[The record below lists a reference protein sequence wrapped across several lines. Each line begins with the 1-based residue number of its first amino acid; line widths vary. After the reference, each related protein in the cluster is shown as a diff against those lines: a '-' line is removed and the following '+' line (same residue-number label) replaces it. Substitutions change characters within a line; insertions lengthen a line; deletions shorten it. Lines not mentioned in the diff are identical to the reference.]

1 MAGLR
6 WAVVMSRFL
15 LKRFRHDPKN
25 CQMQMSNVDR
35 CRPCVA
41 RYIIWCVTTSTI
53 SSTYRSS
60 WQKRFHLPRS
70 GGGLGSISGRFQN
83 GGFVVALLLL
93 LDPFSQR
100 DQNMALETGT
110 YIDSLVATNP
120 TATDALAQA
129 DDHLRLIK
137 ATLKAT
143 FPSITGAVT
152 LTHTQINDL
161 QNLQGVLSAPS
172 GTRMLFQQ
180 AAAPTGWTIDA
191 THNDKALRIV
201 NGSVAPGT
209 GGSAA
214 FSAAFASQTPAG
226 SVSTSIGGTI
236 NITRLR
242 SVRYPLT
249 ATLLPPTSQAMLNG
263 NLTSTNSMR
272 TRWSPRS

>member
-1 MAGLR
+1 
-6 WAVVMSRFL
+6 
-15 LKRFRHDPKN
+15 
-25 CQMQMSNVDR
+25 
-35 CRPCVA
+35 
-41 RYIIWCVTTSTI
+41 
-53 SSTYRSS
+53 
-60 WQKRFHLPRS
+60 
-70 GGGLGSISGRFQN
+70 
-83 GGFVVALLLL
+83 
-93 LDPFSQR
+93 
-100 DQNMALETGT
+100 MALETGT

-180 AAAPTGWTIDA
+180 ATAPTGWTTDA

-201 NGSVAPGT
+201 NGSATPST

-214 FSAAFASQTPAG
+214 FTAAFASHTPAG
-226 SVSTSIGGTI
+226 SVSTTISGNVDGTSLSIAQI
-236 NITRLR
+236 PAHRHFIAANITGNALGA
-242 SVRYPLT
+242 LT
-249 ATLLPPTSQAMLNG
+249 ASNSARRGGHQELASNNSEDYHLGGAGSTDATIGRTSSQGSG
-263 NLTSTNSMR
+263 NTHTHGTSGLSA
-272 TRWSPRS
+272 SSSFSGVAVDLAVQYVDFIIAQKD

>member
-1 MAGLR
+1 
-6 WAVVMSRFL
+6 
-15 LKRFRHDPKN
+15 
-25 CQMQMSNVDR
+25 
-35 CRPCVA
+35 
-41 RYIIWCVTTSTI
+41 
-53 SSTYRSS
+53 
-60 WQKRFHLPRS
+60 
-70 GGGLGSISGRFQN
+70 
-83 GGFVVALLLL
+83 
-93 LDPFSQR
+93 
-100 DQNMALETGT
+100 MALETGT

-180 AAAPTGWTIDA
+180 AAAPVGWSVDA

-201 NGSVAPGT
+201 NGSTTPST

-214 FSAAFASQTPAG
+214 FSAAFASHTPAG

-236 NITRLR
+236 NSHTLTISQMPAHRHLLVANIT
-242 SVRYPLT
+242 
-249 ATLLPPTSQAMLNG
+249 G
-263 NLTSTNSMR
+263 NALGTLTSTNRIRRGGHQELTTNNAEDYHLGGAGTTDATVGQSSSVGGGGGHSHGHSL
-272 TRWSPRS
+272 TGSSSFSGNAINLAVQYVDFIIAQKD